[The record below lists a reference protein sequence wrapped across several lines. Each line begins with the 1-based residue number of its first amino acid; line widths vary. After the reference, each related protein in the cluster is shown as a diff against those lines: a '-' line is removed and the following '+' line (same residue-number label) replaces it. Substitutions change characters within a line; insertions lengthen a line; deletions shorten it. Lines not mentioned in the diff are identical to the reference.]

1 LTEPVLPI
9 LSSLLSPLLRP
20 SEGRGEGEIER
31 VYQAQTRLSSPP
43 IFWTTLIFPLIIKK
57 NKKKKKRIE
66 EMIRAGGRCQ
76 WIDGWRGNIVSLT
89 ISPPLSPYLPNDK
102 SDPKS
107 ALSKDESA
115 Q

>member
-43 IFWTTLIFPLIIKK
+43 IFWTALIFSNIIKK
-57 NKKKKKRIE
+57 KQKKKKRDDE
-66 EMIRAGGRCQ
+66 
-76 WIDGWRGNIVSLT
+76 
-89 ISPPLSPYLPNDK
+89 NDK
-102 SDPKS
+102 SRWEVSMD
-107 ALSKDESA
+107 
-115 Q
+115 